1 MTTMRATRL
10 AALVLAAG
18 LASGAS
24 LGASQR
30 SESLRRE
37 AYAAAYNMDHERAS
51 ELFRQAIAADQ
62 NDAAAH
68 RGAAAVSWLRV
79 LFLRGTVLA
88 EDYSGHIKSSSD
100 VQMPAPPPA
109 LDTAFHRDIDRAIAL
124 GEKAVARRYND
135 ASSHYDLGAGLGL
148 YASYAGTVEGRIFAA
163 LKFARRAFSENEKV
177 LELDPQRKDAG
188 LVLGTYRYLVST
200 LPMPV
205 RWMAYIVGFGGGKEE
220 GIRLIEDAAGHP
232 SELQTD
238 AKFALV
244 LLYNRERRYAD
255 AVDVLRGLERSY
267 PRNRLLI
274 LEEASTLLRDK
285 RPGEAE
291 QVLDDGIARLRQ
303 DPRERM
309 PGEEGRWHYKRGM
322 ARLLVGKLNGAEED
336 LRLALG
342 AKDVRGWVLARIHVE
357 LGKLADLRGDRGKA
371 QGEYRT
377 ALAITNTSSD
387 DQAESDATRLLAQ
400 PYKQ

>member
-1 MTTMRATRL
+1 MSATRL

-18 LASGAS
+18 LLVVAP
-24 LGASQR
+24 LGARER
-30 SESLRRE
+30 SAALRRE
-37 AYAAAYNMDHERAS
+37 AYDAAYNMDHERAG
-51 ELFRQAIAADQ
+51 ELFRQAIAADPD
-62 NDAAAH
+62 DAAAQ
-68 RGAAAVSWLRV
+68 RGAASVSWLRV

-88 EDYSGHIKSSSD
+88 EDYAGHIRSSSD
-100 VQMPAPPPA
+100 VQMPVPPAA

-148 YASYAGTVEGRIFAA
+148 YASYTGTVEGRIFAA
-163 LKFARRAFSENEKV
+163 MKFGRRSFSENEMV
-177 LELDPQRKDAG
+177 LELDPRRKEAG
-188 LVLGTYRYLVST
+188 LVVGTYRYLVST
-200 LPMPV
+200 LPLPV

-220 GIRLIEDAAGHP
+220 GLRLIEDAAAHP
-232 SELQTD
+232 SDVQSD

-244 LLYNRERRYAD
+244 LLYNRERRYAQ

-267 PRNRLLI
+267 PRNRLLV
-274 LEEASTLLRDK
+274 LEEGSTLLRDK

-291 QVLDDGIARLRQ
+291 GVLDQGIARLRQ

-322 ARLLVGKLNGAEED
+322 ARLLLGKLGGAEED
-336 LRLALG
+336 LSLALG

-357 LGKLADLRGDRGKA
+357 LGKLADLRGDRAKA
-371 QGEYRT
+371 QSEYRT
-377 ALAITNTSSD
+377 ALAITKTSSD
-387 DQAESDATRLLAQ
+387 DEAESGATRLLAQ